1 MKHFFFSLKAR
12 ERVMA
17 LAALLIAAL
26 LWGSGAWA
34 RVNEGWE
41 AWRAYEDEALE
52 QKAVLAK
59 EREIR
64 NATAV
69 AVQGL
74 DSGHGFDQAKL
85 IAEAVNAT
93 NEAGLSANT
102 EAPKTTKAGKFA
114 VHSLQLSCRKA
125 DMAGILRFYDSVKTR
140 APYLA
145 LSQVSLTSERGT
157 AGTVTF
163 KATLTA
169 LELIGEI
176 QGAKAAAEG
185 AEPAPGAEGK

>member
-176 QGAKAAAEG
+176 PGAKAAAEG

>member
-34 RVNEGWE
+34 RVDEGWD

-176 QGAKAAAEG
+176 PGAKAAADG

>member
-34 RVNEGWE
+34 RVDEGWD

-176 QGAKAAAEG
+176 PGAKAAAEG
-185 AEPAPGAEGK
+185 AEPATGAEGK

>member
-34 RVNEGWE
+34 RVDEGWD

-145 LSQVSLTSERGT
+145 LSQVSL
-157 AGTVTF
+157 
-163 KATLTA
+163 
-169 LELIGEI
+169 
-176 QGAKAAAEG
+176 
-185 AEPAPGAEGK
+185 

>member
-93 NEAGLSANT
+93 NDAGLSANT

-125 DMAGILRFYDSVKTR
+125 DMAGILRFYDNVKTR

-176 QGAKAAAEG
+176 PGAKASAEG

>member
-34 RVNEGWE
+34 RVDEGWD

-176 QGAKAAAEG
+176 PGAKAAAEG
-185 AEPAPGAEGK
+185 AEPAPGAEGQ

>member
-34 RVNEGWE
+34 RVDEGWG

-64 NATAV
+64 NATAL

-125 DMAGILRFYDSVKTR
+125 DMAAILRFYDSVKTR

-176 QGAKAAAEG
+176 PGAKAAAEG
-185 AEPAPGAEGK
+185 TEPAPGAEGK

>member
-34 RVNEGWE
+34 RVDEGWD

-176 QGAKAAAEG
+176 PGAKAAAEG